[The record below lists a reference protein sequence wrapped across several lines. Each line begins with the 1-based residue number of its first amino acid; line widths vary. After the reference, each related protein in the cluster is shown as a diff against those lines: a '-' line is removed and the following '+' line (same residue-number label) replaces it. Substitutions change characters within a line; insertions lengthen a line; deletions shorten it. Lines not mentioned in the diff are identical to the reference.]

1 MTEEKA
7 PLDYDSVGV
16 SAIRKETGLKALLA
30 WVEKSF
36 DYHAAARPVLKIGAY
51 ANIVRLP
58 PPFGDNTGIAIST
71 DGVGTKILVAQMV
84 DRYDTIGID
93 LVAMNANDVLCVGA
107 DPLALVDSISVELVQ
122 PRLLDEIG
130 KGLSDGAREAGIS
143 IVGGEI
149 AQVREMVRGVREG
162 YGFDLMGTCVG
173 VVALD
178 RVIVGQSIKEGDVL
192 IGIPSSGIHSNGL
205 TLARDVFI
213 NRLGWKV
220 DRYVSEFRRT
230 LGEELLEPTRIYA
243 RALRGLLSEPSF
255 PIRGLF
261 HITGDGFLNLSRAEK
276 PVGFVIDRLPEPQ
289 PVFQLIQQLGKISDE
304 EMYRVFNMGIGLA
317 LAVPQGEWE
326 KARDLLANLGEPSA
340 MRLGYAVCDDEKTIV
355 MEPKRLRS
363 SKGRFV
369 KF

>member
-1 MTEEKA
+1 MADEKNG
-7 PLDYDSVGV
+7 LDYDSVGV
-16 SAIRKETGLKALLA
+16 NAIGKETGLKSLLA

-36 DYHAAARPVLKIGAY
+36 DYHASARPVLKIGGY

-58 PPFGDNTGIAIST
+58 PPFGERTGIAIST
-71 DGVGTKILVAQMV
+71 DGVGTKILVAQMA

-107 DPLALVDSISVELVQ
+107 DPFALVDAISVEVVQ

-130 KGLSDGAREAGIS
+130 KGLSEGARLAGIS

-149 AQVREMVRGVREG
+149 AQVREMLRGVRDG

-173 VVALD
+173 MVALD
-178 RVIVGQSIKEGDVL
+178 RVIIGQSIEEGDVL
-192 IGIPSSGIHSNGL
+192 LGIPSSGIHSNGM

-220 DRYVSEFRRT
+220 DRHVGEFGRT

-243 RALRGLLSEPSF
+243 GALRGLLSEPLS

-261 HITGDGFLNLSRAEK
+261 HITGDGFLNLARAEK
-276 PVGFVIDRLPEPQ
+276 GVGFVIDRLPEPQ
-289 PVFQLIQQLGKISDE
+289 PIFQLIQALGKISDE
-304 EMYRVFNMGIGLA
+304 EMYRVFNMGVGLA
-317 LAVPQGEWE
+317 LAVPPGEAE
-326 KARDLLANLGEPSA
+326 RVKELLASLGERSV
-340 MRLGYAVCDDEKTIV
+340 MRLGYAVRDEGKRIV
-355 MEPKRLRS
+355 IEPKRLRS
-363 SKGRFV
+363 DKGHFV
-369 KF
+369 KL